1 MAIILSPISGN
12 DAEEV
17 LAAPEEQH
25 VDTVVD
31 SGPAFPIPVMKFRY
45 SSTLPFCCID
55 PDNKLFYIE
64 SALEVEEELPFL
76 EYYVQTGEL
85 LKNSLT

>member
-17 LAAPEEQH
+17 LAAPEEPP

-45 SSTLPFCCID
+45 SSTLPFGCID
-55 PDNKLFYIE
+55 PDNRLFYIE
-64 SALEVEEELPFL
+64 NAMEVEDELPFL
-76 EYYVQTGEL
+76 EYYVQTGDL

>member
-17 LAAPEEQH
+17 LAAPEEPP

-31 SGPAFPIPVMKFRY
+31 SGPAFPSTVMKFRY

-64 SALEVEEELPFL
+64 NAMEVEDELPFL
-76 EYYVQTGEL
+76 EYYVQTGAL

>member
-17 LAAPEEQH
+17 PVVPEEQL

-31 SGPAFPIPVMKFRY
+31 TGPAFPIPVMKFRY

-64 SALEVEEELPFL
+64 NALEVEDELPFL
-76 EYYVQTGEL
+76 EYYVQTGAL